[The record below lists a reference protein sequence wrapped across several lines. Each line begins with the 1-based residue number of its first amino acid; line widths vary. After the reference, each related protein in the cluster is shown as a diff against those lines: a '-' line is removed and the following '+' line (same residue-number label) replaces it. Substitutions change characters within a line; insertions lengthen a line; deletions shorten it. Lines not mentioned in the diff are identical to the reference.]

1 MESPLTQESI
11 GRRSACAA
19 TLAALAC
26 ALLPGMPGGLSQA
39 QAAANGP
46 GAGSPKGV
54 EGALDR
60 TDTLPAR
67 LALAYALSRNGL
79 EIARVEEAYERDG
92 DSYRITSEAR
102 AVGVAALLARGQGW
116 RRESRGT
123 LGTAGLRPDQ
133 FTDQRG
139 NNPVLRARFDWT
151 TNRIR
156 FDRPGTDTAEGDAE
170 PLPQGTTDRLSF
182 PYALALRAGRPPGL
196 PAAAWDAPM
205 TDGRRVSRYR
215 FAVAGRESLTTPAGS
230 FDAIRVGRVREP
242 GDNATDV
249 WLAAGRGMI
258 PVRIL
263 VADNDGATFDQVL
276 VQIGG
281 Q

>member
-1 MESPLTQESI
+1 MESPLVQASI

-19 TLAALAC
+19 AFAAWAS
-26 ALLPGMPGGLSQA
+26 ALLPLAPSKA
-39 QAAANGP
+39 RAAEGSSGSGATNGAP
-46 GAGSPKGV
+46 
-54 EGALDR
+54 DR

-67 LALAYALSRNGL
+67 LALVYSLSRNGL
-79 EIARVEEAYERDG
+79 EIARVEESFERDG
-92 DSYRITSEAR
+92 GSYRITSEAR

-123 LGTAGLRPDQ
+123 LGPSGLRPEQ

-139 NNPVLRARFDWT
+139 NNPVLRARFDWS

-156 FDRPGTDTAEGDAE
+156 FDRPGTDAVEGEAE
-170 PLPQGTTDRLSF
+170 PLPPATTDRLSF

-196 PAAAWDAPM
+196 PASEWDAPM
-205 TDGRRVSRYR
+205 TDGRRVSLYR
-215 FAVAGRESLTTPAGS
+215 FSVAGRAPLTTPAGS
-230 FDAIRVGRVREP
+230 FDAIRVSRIRDK

-263 VADNDGATFDQVL
+263 VAENDGATFDQVL

>member
-1 MESPLTQESI
+1 MDSPPRQRSI
-11 GRRSACAA
+11 GRRRACAA
-19 TLAALAC
+19 ALAALAGTM
-26 ALLPGMPGGLSQA
+26 LPAAPGSRSVA
-39 QAAANGP
+39 HAAEGAA
-46 GAGSPKGV
+46 GAG
-54 EGALDR
+54 
-60 TDTLPAR
+60 TDLLPAR
-67 LALAYALSRNGL
+67 LALVYTLSRNGL
-79 EIARVEEAYERDG
+79 EIARVEESFEREG
-92 DSYRITSEAR
+92 GGYRILSEAR

-123 LGTAGLRPDQ
+123 LGPAGLRPDQ

-139 NNPVLRARFDWT
+139 SNPVLRARFDWSAS
-151 TNRIR
+151 RIR
-156 FDRPGTDTAEGDAE
+156 FDRPGTDAAEGDGE
-170 PLPQGTTDRLSF
+170 PLPPATNDRLSF
-182 PYALALRAGRPPGL
+182 PYALALRAGQPPGL
-196 PAAAWDAPM
+196 PAAEWDAPM

-215 FAVAGRESLTTPAGS
+215 FAVAGREPLSTPAGS
-230 FDAIRVGRVREP
+230 FDAIRVSRVREK